1 MPNLVSLTRPSLPI
15 LSKTQTGIFLISGL
29 SQIRIIGDVHI
40 KFGPVSKLDKI
51 AKQRQKN
58 LTMTNFDVG
67 KFRDHCCFSN
77 FWPIWSNLEAVFQTL
92 EAVFK
97 SVKFIFSLK
106 VIFYLTKTEKR
117 TKKYLTHKLC
127 KV

>member
-1 MPNLVSLTRPSLPI
+1 M
-15 LSKTQTGIFLISGL
+15 
-29 SQIRIIGDVHI
+29 

-67 KFRDHCCFSN
+67 KFRHHCRFSN
-77 FWPIWSNLEAVFQTL
+77 FWPMWSNLEAVFQTL

-97 SVKFIFSLK
+97 SVKFIFSFK

-117 TKKYLTHKLC
+117 TKKYLTQLSHYCFKQSTIFAKNTDFLQ
-127 KV
+127 KNADISKIKRALVLKATLY

>member
-1 MPNLVSLTRPSLPI
+1 M
-15 LSKTQTGIFLISGL
+15 
-29 SQIRIIGDVHI
+29 

-67 KFRDHCCFSN
+67 KFRHHCRFSN

-97 SVKFIFSLK
+97 SVK
-106 VIFYLTKTEKR
+106 R
-117 TKKYLTHKLC
+117 TKKYLTQLSHYCFKQSTIFAKNADFLQ
-127 KV
+127 KNADISKIKRALVLKATLY